1 MLSTQFIKSQQI
13 AMVTHAS
20 SVLVTTPDFFWMPTD
35 AELDVIVTKPL
46 PFRGI

>member
-1 MLSTQFIKSQQI
+1 MLSTQFTTSRQI

-20 SVLVTTPDFFWMPTD
+20 SVLATTPDFFWMQTD
-35 AELDVIVTKPL
+35 AELDVIVTKLL